1 LIAARCRRLADGL
14 LRDRGSLWNNGV
26 DLGRSL
32 SCDLCET
39 AEKTARLEIVDGDSD
54 DDGEGGEAETS
65 DCVET
70 HIG

>member
-1 LIAARCRRLADGL
+1 LIAARCGRLA
-14 LRDRGSLWNNGV
+14 LRDRGGFWDGGA
-26 DLGRSL
+26 DLGRNL

-39 AEKTARLEIVDGDSD
+39 AEKSSRLEIVVDGDSD